1 MCLNLFRSK
10 NNREKSDNEIIF
22 PYKLYRGWY
31 FPLIQFYIAKDL
43 TSPPIA
49 VSGLVDS
56 GANLSI
62 FNKET
67 AEALGITMSKGKRRS
82 FSGVASNSYGYEHT
96 ICFDV
101 MGVKFRDEVLFS
113 SKLGAYFNL
122 IGRQSFF
129 SQFQSIRFDENKRQT
144 VLVRK

>member
-1 MCLNLFRSK
+1 MCLGLFRSK
-10 NNREKSDNEIIF
+10 DNKENNKEITF

-31 FPLIQFYIAKDL
+31 FPVIQFYIAKD
-43 TSPPIA
+43 TKSSPIA

-62 FNKET
+62 LNRET

-96 ICFDV
+96 IHFNV
-101 MGVKFRDEVLFS
+101 MGVKFRDEVIFS
-113 SKLGAYFNL
+113 SKLGSYFNL
-122 IGRQSFF
+122 IGREAFF
-129 SQFQSIRFDENKRQT
+129 SKFERICFDENKRET
-144 VLVRK
+144 ILVKK

>member
-1 MCLNLFRSK
+1 MCFKLFKSK
-10 NNREKSDNEIIF
+10 NNTRNNDELVF

-31 FPLIQFYIAKDL
+31 FPVIQFYIAKDL
-43 TSPPIA
+43 ESPPIA

-82 FSGVASNSYGYEHT
+82 FSGVASQSYGYEHT
-96 ICFDV
+96 IYFDV
-101 MGVKFRDEVLFS
+101 LGTKFRDSIVFS
-113 SKLGAYFNL
+113 SQLGAYFNL

-129 SQFQSIRFDENKRQT
+129 NQFQSIRFDENNRQT
-144 VLVRK
+144 VLVKK